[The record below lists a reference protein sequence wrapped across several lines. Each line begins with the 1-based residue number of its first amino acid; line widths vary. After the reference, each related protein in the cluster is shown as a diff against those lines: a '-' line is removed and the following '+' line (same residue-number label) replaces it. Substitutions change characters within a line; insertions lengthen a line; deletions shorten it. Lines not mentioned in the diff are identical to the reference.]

1 MPEGVEIE
9 RKWLVDELPGDLGA
23 WDAQELEQGYVAITD
38 SAEVRVRRRGG
49 EGGEARLTV
58 KSAPGLTRVEE
69 ELVLEPEAF
78 ARLWPL
84 TEGRRVVKTRHA
96 REVAPGVVLEL
107 DVYAGALQGLST
119 LEVEFSDERAARAW
133 EPPAWAGREVTGDAA
148 FANQAL
154 AVHGRPDAGRA
165 PGRGGGAPPPP
176 PPTPDGSRRY

>member
-78 ARLWPL
+78 ARLWSL

-96 REVAPGVVLEL
+96 RELAPGVLLEL

-154 AVHGRPDAGRA
+154 AVHGRPDA
-165 PGRGGGAPPPP
+165 
-176 PPTPDGSRRY
+176 DHELS